1 MPTAKELAAAKTVS
15 ESDKTKP
22 TAPSPKLVTT
32 SKPATTVSS
41 SSNGLGTKIET
52 RTINMK
58 EEFKCRVKEIYQVF
72 TNINVNLMILITLKE
87 LSLKICLFLKDG

>member
-22 TAPSPKLVTT
+22 TTPKPVTT

-72 TNINVNLMILITLKE
+72 TNINVNLMI
-87 LSLKICLFLKDG
+87 